1 MPYLPVNG
9 GSLYYETEGDG
20 NPSAIVFVHAGICNL
35 RMWDAQA
42 AAFSDRY
49 QVVRYDTRG
58 FGKTTTEDVE
68 YSNRADMIALL
79 DHLNIS
85 KAILVGCSRGG
96 QIAMDTTLEFP
107 NRVAALCLIGSGPGG
122 YIPEGYV
129 QPPEEVAIEEAMQA
143 ADEAKDWDR
152 VTELDIELWVVGP
165 RRDAGEVNPEVLDRA
180 YAMARGNYEHD
191 GEGGKPIVLN
201 PPAAGRLHELDLPVL
216 VMIGLEDESYAL
228 NAADY
233 MAKNIRGAVKVEF
246 ENAAHLPN
254 LEFPDKFNKTL
265 AEWLVKA

>member
-1 MPYLPVNG
+1 MPYLPANG

-20 NPSAIVFVHAGICNL
+20 NPNTIVFVHAGICNL

-42 AAFSDRY
+42 AAFSDHYR
-49 QVVRYDTRG
+49 VVRYDTRG
-58 FGKTTTEDVE
+58 FGKTTTQDVE
-68 YSNRADMIALL
+68 YSNRADLIALL
-79 DHLNIS
+79 DHLNIA

-107 NRVAALCLIGSGPGG
+107 DRVAALCLIGSGPGG
-122 YIPEGYV
+122 YNPEGF
-129 QPPEEVAIEEAMQA
+129 QLPPEEQAIEDEMA
-143 ADEAKDWDR
+143 ASDQVKDWDK
-152 VTELDIELWVVGP
+152 VTQADMKMWVIGP
-165 RRDAGEVNPEVLDRA
+165 RRSADAVNPDFLNQA
-180 YAMARGNYEHD
+180 YAMARANYEHD

-254 LEFPDKFNKTL
+254 LEYPDKFNKTL